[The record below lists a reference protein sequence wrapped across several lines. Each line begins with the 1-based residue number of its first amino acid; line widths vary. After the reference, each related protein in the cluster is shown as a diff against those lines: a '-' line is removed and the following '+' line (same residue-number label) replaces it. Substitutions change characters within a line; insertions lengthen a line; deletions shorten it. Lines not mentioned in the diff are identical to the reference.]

1 MPNRPCKAGIRIKT
15 EQKLKMPKRGRT
27 AIQQSKREKAKVY
40 FGECWTTPKKTLKR
54 WKEWN
59 RVKTLTR
66 CWRCTQHTKTTTK
79 PKTQEEETTKSTKES
94 AIIERRKADPKRI
107 FDRKPQPQ
115 EKLHPK
121 LLKSPPTPVK
131 TNPKIRRQTL
141 SGIKTEFARKFFNAR
156 S

>member
-66 CWRCTQHTKTTTK
+66 CWRCTQHTKNHNQTK
-79 PKTQEEETTKSTKES
+79 NTRRRNHKKYQRISNNRKKKGRPKEDIWQKTSTPGETPSKITQITSNSSQDES
-94 AIIERRKADPKRI
+94 KN
-107 FDRKPQPQ
+107 Q
-115 EKLHPK
+115 
-121 LLKSPPTPVK
+121 K
-131 TNPKIRRQTL
+131 TDIVWNKNRVRQKILQC
-141 SGIKTEFARKFFNAR
+141 S
-156 S
+156 

>member
-66 CWRCTQHTKTTTK
+66 CWRCTQHTKNHNQTK
-79 PKTQEEETTKSTKES
+79 NTRRRNHKKYQRISNNRKKKGRPKEDIWQKTSKS
-94 AIIERRKADPKRI
+94 
-107 FDRKPQPQ
+107 Q
-115 EKLHPK
+115 EKHHAK

-131 TNPKIRRQTL
+131 TKSKNQKTDFVWNKNRVHQKILQCW
-141 SGIKTEFARKFFNAR
+141 
-156 S
+156 